1 MYADIVRDHQQN
13 YSLQRQHCL
22 FAHEDLVYVDDNDHV
37 IIVYSEI
44 ALRKKRKS
52 CCQSM
57 KIFSH
62 FLDIDMLATQTY
74 VKSFEK
80 CLTSS

>member
-1 MYADIVRDHQQN
+1 MYADIVRDHQQD

-22 FAHEDLVYVDDNDHV
+22 FAHEDLVYVDDNDCVV
-37 IIVYSEI
+37 IIYNEI
-44 ALRKKRKS
+44 ALCKKRKS

-57 KIFSH
+57 KNCSH
-62 FLDIDMLATQTY
+62 FLDIDMLATQTH